1 MNRVKV
7 TVAGTEYKIV
17 SDEPASYVMELARG
31 VDKDVRGLLEGNP
44 RLSVHMAAVLTAI
57 SNADRARKAQL
68 AADNLRDQI
77 KELLDENARL
87 RSKDDSGQM
96 RF

>member
-1 MNRVKV
+1 MNRVKI
-7 TVAGTEYKIV
+7 TVGGTEYKIV
-17 SDEPASYVMELARG
+17 SDEPAAYVMELARD
-31 VDKDVRGLLEGNP
+31 VDKELREMMDGNP
-44 RLSVHMAAVLTAI
+44 RLSMQMAAVLTAI
-57 SNADRARKAQL
+57 TNADRARKAEK

-87 RSKDDSGQM
+87 RSQADSLQL